1 MPDDDAS
8 WETPR
13 GMESFVALPDG
24 TFTIKTPMSD
34 QQARAAVATRP
45 LESASAKL
53 NEPPA
58 KRPEASTKRKPS
70 MAEIKAAGRA
80 KVKALAERSW
90 L

>member
-1 MPDDDAS
+1 
-8 WETPR
+8 
-13 GMESFVALPDG
+13 MESFVALPDG

-80 KVKALAERSW
+80 KVKAQQKARAAE
-90 L
+90 LDAQ